1 MPNSLAL
8 NRRLTL
14 AAGAAALLAAALPA
28 LAQTPAAPVPA
39 PLPWPNPL
47 VSQRADPQIIRH
59 GDWVYLM
66 ATVPAYD
73 VLELRRARSI
83 AGLAT
88 AEPKVVWRRHEQGP
102 MSHHIWAPE
111 LHFIDG
117 RWFIY
122 FSAGEAKEPWKIR
135 LWALENA
142 SADPLQ
148 GDWAERGQIKTQWET
163 FTLDA
168 TFFEHRGKRYLAW
181 AQTDPA
187 KKNHST
193 DIFISR
199 MKSPTELAGPQVRLS
214 QPDYAWEKVRHIV
227 NEAPAVL
234 VHGGRVFMTY
244 SAAGTGAEYC
254 LGLLWADENADLL
267 APESWRK
274 SPGPVFS
281 TSPENSQYGPG
292 HNSFLVE
299 PDGSVLNVFHARNY
313 RDIVGDPLKDTGRA
327 TRVQPLAFTADG
339 MPDFGLPLKETVK
352 P

>member
-1 MPNSLAL
+1 MTHLISRRAAL
-8 NRRLTL
+8 
-14 AAGAAALLAAALPA
+14 AAALLAPALPA
-28 LAQTPAAPVPA
+28 LAQAPAAPAPA

-47 VSQRADPQIIRH
+47 VAQRADPQITRH
-59 GDWVYLM
+59 GEWVYLM
-66 ATVPAYD
+66 ATAPAYD
-73 VLELRRARSI
+73 VIELRRARSI

-88 AEPKVVWRRHEQGP
+88 AEPKVVWRKHDSGV
-102 MSHHIWAPE
+102 MSRNIWAPE
-111 LHFIDG
+111 LHVIDG

-122 FSAGEAKEPWKIR
+122 FSAGEAGKPWNIR
-135 LWALENA
+135 LWVLENA
-142 SADPLQ
+142 GADPMQ
-148 GDWAERGQIKTQWET
+148 GEWTERGQVRTAWDT

-168 TFFEHRGKRYLAW
+168 TVFEHRGRRYMAW
-181 AQTDPA
+181 AQTDPG

-199 MKSPTELAGPQVRLS
+199 MKSPTELAGPQVRLT
-214 QPDYAWEKVRHIV
+214 QPEYAWEKVRHIV

-234 VHGGRVFMTY
+234 VHGRRVFVSY

-254 LGLLWADENADLL
+254 LGLVWADADADLL
-267 APESWRK
+267 DPRSWRK

-281 TSPENSQYGPG
+281 SSPENSQYGPG

-299 PDGSVLNVFHARNY
+299 PDGTVLNVFHARNY

-339 MPDFGLPLKETVK
+339 MPDFGLPLPEKK
-352 P
+352 

>member
-1 MPNSLAL
+1 MTPLISRRAAL
-8 NRRLTL
+8 
-14 AAGAAALLAAALPA
+14 AAALLAPALPA
-28 LAQTPAAPVPA
+28 FAQAPAAPAPA

-47 VSQRADPQIIRH
+47 VAQRADPQIIRH
-59 GDWVYLM
+59 GDWYYLM

-73 VLELRRARSI
+73 LLELRRAKSI

-88 AEPKVVWRRHEQGP
+88 AEAKVVWRKHDSGP
-102 MSHHIWAPE
+102 MSRHIWAPE
-111 LHFIDG
+111 LAFLDG
-117 RWFIY
+117 RWYIH

-135 LWALENA
+135 MWTLENA
-142 SADPLQ
+142 SADPMQ
-148 GDWAERGQIKTQWET
+148 GAWTERGQIRTAWES

-168 TFFEHRGKRYLAW
+168 TVFEHRGKRYMAW
-181 AQTDPA
+181 AQNDPA
-187 KKNHST
+187 SKNHST
-193 DIFISR
+193 NIYLSR
-199 MKSPTELAGPQVRLS
+199 MKSPTELEGPQVRLT
-214 QPDYAWEKVRHIV
+214 QPEYAWEKVRHQV

-234 VHGGRVFMTY
+234 IHGGRVFMTY

-267 APESWRK
+267 DAKSWRK

-281 TSPENSQYGPG
+281 SSPENSQYGPG

-299 PDGSVLNVFHARNY
+299 PDGTVLNVFHARNY

-327 TRVQPLAFTADG
+327 TRVQPLRFTADG
-339 MPDFGLPLKETVK
+339 MPDFGLPLKETAK

>member
-1 MPNSLAL
+1 MTHPISRRQAL
-8 NRRLTL
+8 VAT
-14 AAGAAALLAAALPA
+14 LLAPALPA
-28 LAQTPAAPVPA
+28 LAQAPAAPAPA

-47 VSQRADPQIIRH
+47 VAQRADPQILRH
-59 GDWVYLM
+59 GDWYYLM
-66 ATVPAYD
+66 VTVPEYD
-73 VLELRRARSI
+73 RLELRRARSI

-88 AEPKVVWRRHEQGP
+88 AESNVVWRRHDSGP
-102 MSHHIWAPE
+102 MSRNIWAPE
-111 LHFIDG
+111 LHHVDG

-122 FSAGEAKEPWKIR
+122 FSAGEAREPWKIR
-135 LWALENA
+135 LWVLENA
-142 SADPLQ
+142 GADPMQ
-148 GDWAERGQIKTQWET
+148 GEWVERGQIKTAWES

-168 TFFEHRGKRYLAW
+168 TVFEHRGRRYLAW

-187 KKNHST
+187 KKIHST
-193 DIFISR
+193 DIFISG
-199 MKSPTELAGPQVRLS
+199 MKSPTELEGPQVRLS
-214 QPDYAWEKVRHIV
+214 QPDYAWEKVRHVV

-234 VHGGRVFMTY
+234 IHSGRVFMSY

-254 LGLLWADENADLL
+254 LGLLWADENADLMD
-267 APESWRK
+267 PKSWRK

-299 PDGSVLNVFHARNY
+299 HDGTVLNIFHARNY
-313 RDIVGDPLKDTGRA
+313 RDIVGDPLRDTGRA

-339 MPDFGLPLKETVK
+339 MPDFGLPLKETAK

>member
-1 MPNSLAL
+1 MQRRTLLTAPLLAL
-8 NRRLTL
+8 ATRH
-14 AAGAAALLAAALPA
+14 AP
-28 LAQTPAAPVPA
+28 AQTPPPATTAAPA
-39 PLPWPNPL
+39 PWPNPL
-47 VSQRADPQIIRH
+47 IRERADPHVMRH
-59 GDWVYLM
+59 TDGWVYLM

-73 VLELRRARSI
+73 RLELRRARSV

-88 AEPKVVWRRHEQGP
+88 AEPQVVWRRHAQGP
-102 MSHHIWAPE
+102 MSWHIWAPE

-122 FSAGEAKEPWKIR
+122 FSAGEAREPWKIR
-135 LWALENA
+135 LWVLENT
-142 SADPLQ
+142 SPDPMQ
-148 GDWAERGQIKTQWET
+148 GTWVERGQVKTAWET

-168 TFFEHRGKRYLAW
+168 TVFEHRGQRYMAW

-187 KKNHST
+187 AGNHST
-193 DIFISR
+193 DIYLSR
-199 MKSPTELAGPQVRLS
+199 MGSPTALVGPQVRLTRPEYS
-214 QPDYAWEKVRHIV
+214 WERVRHSV

-234 VHGGRVFMTY
+234 QHGGRVFMTY

-254 LGLLWADENADLL
+254 LGLLWADDGADLMNP
-267 APESWRK
+267 ASWHK

-281 TSPENSQYGPG
+281 SSPENGLYGPG

-299 PDGSVLNVFHARNY
+299 PDGTVLNLYHARNY

-327 TRVQPLAFTADG
+327 TRVQPVRFTADG
-339 MPDFGLPLKETVK
+339 MPDFGAPWRETAT

>member
-1 MPNSLAL
+1 M
-8 NRRLTL
+8 
-14 AAGAAALLAAALPA
+14 LPA
-28 LAQTPAAPVPA
+28 FAQAPAAA

-47 VSQRADPQIIRH
+47 LAQRADPQITRH
-59 GDWVYLM
+59 GDWYYLM

-73 VLELRRARSI
+73 VIELRRARSI

-88 AEPKVVWRRHEQGP
+88 AEPRVVWRKHASGA

-111 LHFIDG
+111 LHVIDG

-122 FSAGEAKEPWKIR
+122 FSAGEAKQPWKIR
-135 LWALENA
+135 LWVLENA
-142 SADPLQ
+142 AADPLQ
-148 GDWAERGQIKTQWET
+148 GEWLERGQIKTAWDT

-168 TFFEHRGKRYLAW
+168 TVFEHRGQRYMAW

-187 KKNHST
+187 RKNHST
-193 DIFISR
+193 DLFLSR
-199 MKSPTELAGPQVRLS
+199 MKSPTELDGPQVRVS
-214 QPDYAWEKVRHIV
+214 QPEYAWEKVRHVV

-234 VHGGRVFMTY
+234 IRAGRVFMTY

-254 LGLLWADENADLL
+254 LGLLWADADADLL
-267 APESWRK
+267 DPKSWHK

-281 TSPENSQYGPG
+281 TSPENQQYGPG

-299 PDGSVLNVFHARNY
+299 PDGTVLNVFHARNY
-313 RDIVGDPLKDTGRA
+313 RDIVGDPLRDTGRA

-339 MPDFGLPLKETVK
+339 MPDFGLPRPEK

>member
-1 MPNSLAL
+1 MKENPITRRSLL
-8 NRRLTL
+8 C
-14 AAGAAALLAAALPA
+14 AAALLASALPT
-28 LAQTPAAPVPA
+28 LAQPPAAPAPA

-47 VSQRADPQIIRH
+47 VAQRADPQITRH
-59 GDWVYLM
+59 GEWYYLM
-66 ATVPAYD
+66 ATAPAYD

-88 AEPKVVWRRHEQGP
+88 AEPKIVWRRHEQGV
-102 MSHHIWAPE
+102 MSRNIWAPE
-111 LHFIDG
+111 LHLVDG

-122 FSAGEAKEPWKIR
+122 FSAGEAKLPWNIR
-135 LWALENA
+135 LWVLENGA
-142 SADPLQ
+142 ADPMQ
-148 GDWAERGQIKTQWET
+148 GEWTERGQIKTQWDT

-168 TFFEHRGKRYLAW
+168 TVFEHRGKRYLVW

-199 MKSPTELAGPQVRLS
+199 MKSATELEGPQVRLS
-214 QPDYAWEKVRHIV
+214 QPDYAWEKVRHQV

-234 VHGGRVFMTY
+234 IHGGRVFVTY

-267 APESWRK
+267 DAKSWRK

-299 PDGSVLNVFHARNY
+299 PDGQVLNVFHARNY

-327 TRVQPLAFTADG
+327 TRVQPLDFTADG
-339 MPDFGLPLKETVK
+339 MPDFGLPLPEKR
-352 P
+352 

>member
-1 MPNSLAL
+1 MTLLISRRSAL
-8 NRRLTL
+8 
-14 AAGAAALLAAALPA
+14 AAALLAPALPA
-28 LAQTPAAPVPA
+28 FAQAPAAPVPA

-47 VSQRADPQIIRH
+47 VAQRADPQILRH
-59 GDWVYLM
+59 DGWYYLM
-66 ATVPAYD
+66 ATAPAYD

-88 AEPKVVWRRHEQGP
+88 AEPQVVWRKHDSGT
-102 MSHHIWAPE
+102 MSRHIWAPE
-111 LHFIDG
+111 LAFLDG
-117 RWFIY
+117 LWYIH

-135 LWALENA
+135 LWTLENA
-142 SADPLQ
+142 SADPMQ
-148 GDWAERGQIKTQWET
+148 GPWSERGQLKTAWDT

-168 TFFEHRGKRYLAW
+168 TVFEHRGQRYMAW

-193 DIFISR
+193 DIFLSR
-199 MKSPTELAGPQVRLS
+199 MKSPTELEGPQVRLT
-214 QPDYAWEKVRHIV
+214 QPEYAWEKVRHVV

-234 VHGGRVFMTY
+234 VHGGRVFVSY

-254 LGLLWADENADLL
+254 LGLVWADAGADLL
-267 APESWRK
+267 DAKSWRK

-281 TSPENSQYGPG
+281 SSPENRQYGPG

-299 PDGSVLNVFHARNY
+299 PDGTVLNVFHARNY

-339 MPDFGLPLKETVK
+339 MPDFGLPLPETR

>member
-1 MPNSLAL
+1 MPPCPPLNLSLP
-8 NRRLTL
+8 RRLLL
-14 AAGAAALLAAALPA
+14 AAGAAALLSPA
-28 LAQTPAAPVPA
+28 VAQTPPT
-39 PLPWPNPL
+39 WPNPL
-47 VSQRADPQIIRH
+47 VPQRADPHVLRH
-59 GDWVYLM
+59 DGWLYLM
-66 ATVPAYD
+66 ATVPEYD
-73 VLELRRARSI
+73 RLELRRARTV

-88 AEPKVVWRRHEQGP
+88 AEPQVVWRRHDSGP
-102 MSHHIWAPE
+102 MSRNIWAPE
-111 LHFIDG
+111 LHRVDG

-142 SADPLQ
+142 NADPLQ
-148 GDWAERGQIKTQWET
+148 GAWAERGQIKTAWET

-168 TFFEHRGKRYLAW
+168 THFEHRGQRYLAW

-193 DIFISR
+193 DIFLSR
-199 MKSPTELAGPQVRLS
+199 MKSPTELDGPQVRLS
-214 QPDYAWEKVRHIV
+214 QPEYAWEKVRHVV

-234 VHGGRVFMTY
+234 VHGGRVFMSY
-244 SAAGTGAEYC
+244 SAAGTGAEYS

-267 APESWRK
+267 NPKSWHK

-281 TSPENSQYGPG
+281 TSPENQQYGPG

-299 PDGSVLNVFHARNY
+299 PDGTVLNVFHARNY
-313 RDIVGDPLKDTGRA
+313 RDIVGDPLKDTDRA

-339 MPDFGLPLKETVK
+339 MPDFGLPLKETAK

>member
-1 MPNSLAL
+1 MTHAL
-8 NRRLTL
+8 NRRHLL
-14 AAGAAALLAAALPA
+14 AAALLTPALPA
-28 LAQTPAAPVPA
+28 LAQAPAAPAPA
-39 PLPWPNPL
+39 ALPWPNPL
-47 VSQRADPQIIRH
+47 VTQRADPQILRH
-59 GDWVYLM
+59 DGWYYLM

-73 VLELRRARSI
+73 LLELRRARSI

-88 AEPKVVWRRHEQGP
+88 ADAKVIWRKHDSGP
-102 MSHHIWAPE
+102 MSRHIWAPE
-111 LHFIDG
+111 LALLDG
-117 RWFIY
+117 RWFIH

-135 LWALENA
+135 LWTLENT
-142 SADPLQ
+142 SPDPMQ
-148 GDWAERGQIKTQWET
+148 GEWVERGQVKTAWDT

-168 TFFEHRGKRYLAW
+168 TVFEHRGQRYMAW

-193 DIFISR
+193 DIYLSR
-199 MKSPTELAGPQVRLS
+199 MKSPTELEGPQVRLT
-214 QPDYAWEKVRHIV
+214 QPEYAWEKVRHQV

-234 VHGGRVFMTY
+234 VRGGRVFMTY

-267 APESWRK
+267 DPKSWRK

-281 TSPENSQYGPG
+281 SSAENSQYGPG

-299 PDGSVLNVFHARNY
+299 PDGTVLNVFHARNY
-313 RDIVGDPLKDTGRA
+313 RDVKGDPLKDTGRA

-339 MPDFGLPLKETVK
+339 MPDFGQPLKETQR
-352 P
+352 